1 MILHNISDTCTG
13 LPNESLQTTTTF
25 PVDYGVV
32 VTVYCSELGDSLEGA
47 DIITCIKETE
57 FAFTVREPKCEKGEL
72 KIVMLSLVPSRVHI
86 ISLPEQT
93 SELKNF
99 CFFPSCLP

>member
-1 MILHNISDTCTG
+1 M
-13 LPNESLQTTTTF
+13 
-25 PVDYGVV
+25 DYGVV

-72 KIVMLSLVPSRVHI
+72 KIVMLSSSFKSAHNQSTRTNLRTKEFLFF
-86 ISLPEQT
+86 SLM
-93 SELKNF
+93 S
-99 CFFPSCLP
+99 SIA